1 MKKIILLL
9 AIAAV
14 AGTCWAGAYIDGV
27 DEVLLSK
34 PPAFVCA
41 ESDQRIDGL
50 VNRVNAIDEQ
60 IAGLKVVKPA
70 PKPQKG
76 LAVGFNGQLPTLA
89 YATRD
94 YEVEV
99 GYTSR
104 AGDRSALVRA
114 AGALGRLDGG
124 NTVFKAGLT
133 LYPGTNPSCGVSVGL
148 ERYLAPNVSVSA
160 DIYPVKVGGG
170 ADIIGDAVVGG
181 RLYF

>member
-1 MKKIILLL
+1 MKKIIVAL
-9 AIAAV
+9 AIMVAV
-14 AGTCWAGAYIDGV
+14 GTCWAGAYVEGV

-34 PPAFVCA
+34 PPVYA
-41 ESDQRIDGL
+41 ETDQRVDGL

-60 IAGLKVVKPA
+60 IAGLKAVKPA

-76 LAVGFNGQLPTLA
+76 LAVGLNGQYPVLVF
-89 YATRD
+89 ATQD
-94 YEVEV
+94 CEVEL

-104 AGDRSALVRA
+104 VGDQSALVRA

-133 LYPGTNPSCGVSVGL
+133 LYPGTIPSCGMSVGV
-148 ERYLAPNVSVSA
+148 ERYLAPNVSASA
-160 DIYPVKVGGG
+160 DLYIIKFGGG